1 MTVQTEANHIIY
13 GSTIVLFL
21 EHTIDAVAS
30 QFHAPAVVVTI
41 MSLFFLSGITTAVED
56 VMLKTIRLP
65 GVLSLWSKYDDN
77 VYRVAHLDRTV
88 PDNLTDARIISD
100 YVPVRLHRPKTSYR
114 HPILT
119 LHIVNYS
126 PFRLDCIHTHVGLIK
141 SGTMIMTIIGIW
153 EYSSKKNKLTYMIA
167 NAGVWQ
173 MTNYIPKTEF
183 YRAVLGIDSLYF
195 KVIAVLLGVVC
206 LGWTLQWPETPVWLA
221 SKEKTEE
228 SKTAFLWLHGEEEL
242 QNQQSTQAPQD
253 SNVHPKLYSFSL
265 LVLIFTITIYKTT
278 VWYKSYKATNTS
290 TDFISN
296 ELKTGLLICTS
307 IFVGCCTVVIMKNI
321 KRTFTFLTILGL
333 TAVFYIFAC
342 LGGPLVTALKTVG
355 AHPMLRPVV
364 EVLTETSADDGADLS
379 CSSWRRLHRSSAH
392 SNLPPT
398 RLPLTTKIQQ
408 GRYFFQRISLLR
420 ASTRARDSAA
430 AATHTLRA
438 TALLLLR
445 LLLVARSVR
454 LIITMLT
461 RNLMIANVYERNV
474 A

>member
-1 MTVQTEANHIIY
+1 MKMSESSDVGLISDSHRIKRVRYRE
-13 GSTIVLFL
+13 
-21 EHTIDAVAS
+21 
-30 QFHAPAVVVTI
+30 PAVVVTI

-65 GVLSLWSKYDDN
+65 GVLSLWKLCQTIIPMPGLY
-77 VYRVAHLDRTV
+77 
-88 PDNLTDARIISD
+88 LTMFLSD
-100 YVPVRLHRPKTSYR
+100 YTGRKPVIAILFLLCILSTILHSVSIAYT
-114 HPILT
+114 
-119 LHIVNYS
+119 
-126 PFRLDCIHTHVGLIK
+126 HTWLLLAFVVQGLIK
-141 SGTMIMTIIGIW
+141 SGTMIMTMIGIW

-173 MTNYIPKTEF
+173 MTDYIPKTEF
-183 YRAVLGIDSLYF
+183 YRVVLGIDSLYL

-278 VWYKSYKATNTS
+278 VWYKTYKATNTS

-333 TAVFYIFAC
+333 TAVFYIFAY

-355 AHPMLRPVV
+355 AHPMLVY
-364 EVLTETSADDGADLS
+364 VLKRVYTFMNNCG
-379 CSSWRRLHRSSAH
+379 
-392 SNLPPT
+392 
-398 RLPLTTKIQQ
+398 PLILCFGFLVQIVSQ
-408 GRYFFQRISLLR
+408 EYR
-420 ASTRARDSAA
+420 
-430 AATHTLRA
+430 TLA
-438 TALLLLR
+438 FALLSYVQLGL
-445 LLLVARSVR
+445 AAMM
-454 LIITMLT
+454 LIFAI
-461 RNLMIANVYERNV
+461 IVSYD
-474 A
+474 

>member
-1 MTVQTEANHIIY
+1 MANKI
-13 GSTIVLFL
+13 TR
-21 EHTIDAVAS
+21 
-30 QFHAPAVVVTI
+30 PAVVVTI

-65 GVLSLWSKYDDN
+65 GVLSLWKLCQTILPMPGLY
-77 VYRVAHLDRTV
+77 
-88 PDNLTDARIISD
+88 LTMFLSD
-100 YVPVRLHRPKTSYR
+100 YIGRKPVIAILFLLCILSTILHSVSIAYT
-114 HPILT
+114 
-119 LHIVNYS
+119 
-126 PFRLDCIHTHVGLIK
+126 HTWLLLAFVVQGLIK

-355 AHPMLRPVV
+355 AHPMLVY
-364 EVLTETSADDGADLS
+364 VLKRVYTFMNNCG
-379 CSSWRRLHRSSAH
+379 
-392 SNLPPT
+392 
-398 RLPLTTKIQQ
+398 PLIL
-408 GRYFFQRISLLR
+408 FFGFLVQIVSQEYR
-420 ASTRARDSAA
+420 
-430 AATHTLRA
+430 TLA
-438 TALLLLR
+438 FALLSYVQLGL
-445 LLLVARSVR
+445 AAMM
-454 LIITMLT
+454 LIFAI
-461 RNLMIANVYERNV
+461 IVSYD
-474 A
+474 